1 MREDAD
7 SLVVATNSDSQSC
20 LQVWEFKT
28 KAFPV
33 HKSFVNSETAQAF
46 TTMVSVWFCW
56 LSYYY
61 IGDNVVALAIPRPL
75 SVQQ

>member
-33 HKSFVNSETAQAF
+33 HKSFVNSETSQAF

-56 LSYYY
+56 LSCYYCW
-61 IGDNVVALAIPRPL
+61 NVVALAIPRPL
-75 SVQQ
+75 SIQ